1 MSVSY
6 REELYNHYVSARS
19 SSGLSDTEFLL
30 NVERRKPFLN
40 QVIKKYFP
48 RNLKARIVELGCG
61 SGSLLYFAKKAGYQD
76 LFGCD
81 VSKEQVDLSKK
92 IGLTEI
98 VMQDAMSAIRSFADQ
113 SIDVVVSFDV
123 IEHMTKTESLAL
135 SREVFRTLKPN
146 GKWIIHTVNAES
158 PFFGRI
164 RYGDFT
170 HEMAFTKESIK
181 QLFGVAGFK
190 DVACYEDEPPCHGLK
205 SFIRYLLWK
214 VVRSIFRIVLAAET
228 GEKNGIFSQNFLVV
242 AVRRGE

>member
-19 SSGLSDTEFLL
+19 SSGLDDAEFFL

-48 RNLKARIVELGCG
+48 RDLKSKIVELGCG
-61 SGSLLYFAKKAGYQD
+61 SGALLYFAKKAGYQD
-76 LFGCD
+76 ILGCD
-81 VSKEQVDLSKK
+81 VSQEQVELSKK
-92 IGLTEI
+92 LGLTE
-98 VMQDAMSAIRSFADQ
+98 VGMQDAMSAIHSFADQ

-123 IEHMTKTESLAL
+123 IEHMTKTESLGL

-170 HEMAFTKESIK
+170 HEMAYTKESIK
-181 QLFGVAGFK
+181 QLLSVTGFK
-190 DVACYEDEPPCHGLK
+190 DVVCYEDEPPRHGVK
-205 SFIRYLLWK
+205 SILRYLLWK
-214 VVRSIFRIVLAAET
+214 MVRSIFRAMLAAET

-242 AVRRGE
+242 AARGE